1 MAAQENHLDCVAFLI
16 DNGCDTRLTTVDGFT
31 PLDVAIQQGHKQV
44 SQYLL
49 KSMAAQNGKRP
60 VARIDNNVV
69 QENGRQVNGGGGIN
83 GTADQQQTSTGN
95 NKKYK
100 LHALHL
106 AAKKN
111 DVKNGE
117 FLLREMNVSPNIT
130 SKSGFTPMHIA
141 AHYDNVEF
149 GRLLLAEGGDRCQ
162 INFRAKHQITPI
174 HVACKWGR
182 INFLRFLLDNGADI
196 YAQTK
201 DKLTPLHCASRSGHL
216 NCIEALLG
224 QNFNLIE
231 ARTKNGLSPLHM
243 TVQGNHLDATRYLIH
258 VNRNSVHN
266 LSDDSLT
273 PLHISVHYNFYQM
286 TELLLENGANCYV
299 RATNGFTPVHI
310 ATKKK
315 FYEILI
321 LLMCYMN
328 RRVNEANGETEG
340 ETKTGRPMDAS
351 ALQVAVEMGSIDVIK
366 FLLEHEKDIQ
376 REIAAGG
383 KQLDTSEKEEVE
395 DTDKEAV
402 AQRAE
407 IKVEHRFLGELN
419 LLGTEKIYG
428 HFAASSYDW
437 FDKAKVTLKTII
449 ISSSGSRP
457 LAIENQLKSVI
468 TTHEAINQR
477 RKCVWGIGR
486 DSNYRAM
493 VTILIG

>member
-1 MAAQENHLDCVAFLI
+1 MYMAAQENHLDCVSFLI
-16 DNGCDTRLTTVDGFT
+16 ENGCDTRLTTVDGFT

-49 KSMAAQNGKRP
+49 KSLAAQNGKRP
-60 VARIDNNVV
+60 VARNGSNVV
-69 QENGRQVNGGGGIN
+69 QENGRQSNGLGGGGAVN
-83 GTADQQQTSTGN
+83 GTTDQQQTQAGGGN

-216 NCIEALLG
+216 SCIEALLG

-310 ATKKK
+310 ACKKK

-328 RRVNEANGETEG
+328 RRVNETNGETE
-340 ETKTGRPMDAS
+340 EEAKAGRPMDAS

-366 FLLEHEKDIQ
+366 FLLEHEKEIQ

-383 KQLDTSEKEEVE
+383 KQLEGAEKEQPKDGE
-395 DTDKEAV
+395 DDDNAAV
-402 AQRAE
+402 PQRAE
-407 IKVEHRFLGELN
+407 IKVEHRFLGED
-419 LLGTEKIYG
+419 EKKIWPFG
-428 HFAASSYDW
+428 FYD
-437 FDKAKVTLKTII
+437 
-449 ISSSGSRP
+449 
-457 LAIENQLKSVI
+457 
-468 TTHEAINQR
+468 
-477 RKCVWGIGR
+477 
-486 DSNYRAM
+486 
-493 VTILIG
+493 LIGSIKQKSL

>member
-1 MAAQENHLDCVAFLI
+1 MLHTNGADLNVQTQNGFTALYMAAQENHLQCVEFLI
-16 DNGCDTRLTTVDGFT
+16 ENGCSTRLTTVDGFT

-49 KSMAAQNGKRP
+49 KALAMQQSNGGGKRP
-60 VARIDNNVV
+60 AAAQQVAPRNGIDGAEDANTTPRTTK
-69 QENGRQVNGGGGIN
+69 ENGTGGVSNGDSH
-83 GTADQQQTSTGN
+83 GTTTGTS

-141 AHYDNVEF
+141 AHYDNVDF

-162 INFRAKHQITPI
+162 INFRAKHQITPV

-182 INFLRFLLDNGADI
+182 IHFLRFLLDNGADI

-201 DKLTPLHCASRSGHL
+201 DKLTPLHCAARSGHL

-243 TVQGNHLDATRYLIH
+243 TVQGNHVEATKYLIR
-258 VNRNSVHN
+258 VNPNCVHN

-273 PLHISVHYNFYQM
+273 PLHIAVHYNYYEL
-286 TELLLENGANCYV
+286 TEMLLENGANCYV
-299 RATNGFTPVHI
+299 RATNGYTPVHI
-310 ATKKK
+310 ACKKK
-315 FYEILI
+315 FYDILI
-321 LLMCYMN
+321 LLMKYMN
-328 RRVNEANGETEG
+328 RRVPDEQAAGGGDE
-340 ETKTGRPMDAS
+340 RPLDAS

-366 FLLEHEKDIQ
+366 FLLEHEPSIK
-376 REIAAGG
+376 REIVLNEVGLVGRGRGVSGDEQTREEDEQQQQVAGNDNG
-383 KQLDTSEKEEVE
+383 PSVP
-395 DTDKEAV
+395 
-402 AQRAE
+402 QRAE
-407 IKVEHRFLGELN
+407 IKLEHRFLGE
-419 LLGTEKIYG
+419 
-428 HFAASSYDW
+428 
-437 FDKAKVTLKTII
+437 
-449 ISSSGSRP
+449 
-457 LAIENQLKSVI
+457 
-468 TTHEAINQR
+468 
-477 RKCVWGIGR
+477 
-486 DSNYRAM
+486 
-493 VTILIG
+493 